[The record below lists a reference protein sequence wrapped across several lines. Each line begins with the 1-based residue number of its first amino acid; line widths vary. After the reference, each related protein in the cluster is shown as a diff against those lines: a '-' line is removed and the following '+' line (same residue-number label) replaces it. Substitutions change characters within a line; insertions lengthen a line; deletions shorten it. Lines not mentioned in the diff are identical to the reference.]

1 MHFLLFISENNNF
14 GTTTAAAMKDEE
26 QEDATD
32 AAARLLQSNLRRNQQ
47 RELYSFLNVQK
58 SASPEEIR
66 AAYLRVASS
75 YHPDRVTPSLRADSE
90 AQFLKVD
97 RAYKVLT
104 DPLMRQAYDHLGER
118 GLRLLQAV
126 PAHELLPMRFPLEVA
141 YILEELSAEE
151 MQYAALSAQNSSG
164 TITVHME
171 VPRPLQTPRL
181 KQLSVD
187 QQVEVSLTGATSLF
201 GGLYVMNR
209 KAVGIGMGY
218 IGTRLQ
224 LGKGTWVSGTYVLSQ
239 KRKLTIETSRD
250 LSRAVNVRVSLSGA
264 ESGNVGLKLA
274 SSRRVSASLMGT
286 ADLAVGTCEDEALA
300 FGLTSSNGKR
310 ELTGRLR
317 VSDSEVALKGIYENR
332 ISNAFQVKCV
342 GKVGTRGLECM
353 LGATRNLSSLT
364 AVNFGLSM
372 ALDGVTVSIKAR
384 KGRQH
389 IYIPIKIS
397 ARLDPWSVLVGSV
410 LNAGLN
416 AGLVLLVRPFEKA
429 RVQRQLR
436 MLEKELVEKQARE
449 RRNAAA
455 QVRLMAEAAQRK
467 AAAEK
472 SAMKGLGGLVILVGR
487 YGTSALPHQR
497 PPDSDWYL
505 PSREQDHNLD
515 MASALDVRIALQ
527 FFVNKSRLYLP
538 AGSKAGMLGF
548 YDVAANP
555 TWLLHASTSA
565 DDNDA
570 GHSKST
576 AATFHA
582 PIRPPHHRRKI
593 RRDRPRLYIRY
604 SYLGKVYE
612 MSVDD
617 IESVDL
623 PPLDSS
629 HTCLGLEGDVK

>member
-1 MHFLLFISENNNF
+1 
-14 GTTTAAAMKDEE
+14 MKDEE

-32 AAARLLQSNLRRNQQ
+32 AAARLLQRKLRSNQE

-181 KQLSVD
+181 KQLSVE

-201 GGLYVMNR
+201 GGLYVVNR
-209 KAVGIGMGY
+209 KAVGMGMGY

-239 KRKLTIETSRD
+239 KRKVTIETSRE
-250 LSRAVNVRVSLSGA
+250 LSRSVNVRASLSGA
-264 ESGNVGLKLA
+264 ESGNIGLKLA
-274 SSRRVSASLMGT
+274 SSRRLSASLMGN
-286 ADLAVGTCEDEALA
+286 ADLAVGTGEDEALG

-332 ISNAFQVKCV
+332 ISNTVQVKCV

-364 AVNFGLSM
+364 AVNFGLSV

-416 AGLVLLVRPFEKA
+416 AGLVLLVRPVEKA

-472 SAMKGLGGLVILVGR
+472 TAMKGLGGLVILEGR

-515 MASALDVRIALQ
+515 MASALDVRIPLQ

-548 YDVAANP
+548 YDVVANP

-565 DDNDA
+565 DNDA
-570 GHSKST
+570 GHGKST
-576 AATFHA
+576 AATFRA
-582 PIRPPHHRRKI
+582 PIRPPHHRRKS
-593 RRDRPRLYIRY
+593 RRDRPRLYVRY

-612 MSVDD
+612 VTVDD

-629 HTCLGLEGDVK
+629 HTCLGLEGDVE